1 MSTLVN
7 ANHRRK
13 SGFTIAIMII
23 FTVFFVFSTLN
34 IEPVYGTGE
43 TAQVTATQL
52 NVRSGAGTG
61 YAKIGSLTKGKT
73 FTVTG
78 TAKDSSGVTWYRLN
92 YNSKNG
98 YVSSK
103 YVNIKQN
110 TVTPVSG
117 MQGTVNTAKDPLI
130 IRSGPGTGYSKLGT
144 LAKGKTFSISGKV
157 QDGNGLWWYQF
168 SFNGKTGYASSAYVK
183 TTTTSSGV
191 TEVSGMTGTVATK
204 SSPLII
210 RSGPGTSY
218 SKLGTLAKGK
228 TFAVTGK
235 AQDGAG
241 TWWYQFSFNGKNGYA
256 SSVYVTVKETAPAPD
271 PTPGDTPAPTKG
283 TVATQKDPL
292 IIRSGPAKSYA
303 KIGSIPKGK
312 TFDILQIA
320 QDSSGGVWYKLTYN
334 GKTGYVSASYVTA
347 SGDGTENP
355 GTGTDPSAP
364 AQPVTFQMGTVKTS
378 STGLNV
384 RSGPGTNYSKL
395 TVLAKGSMVTITGS
409 AKASNGKLWY
419 TYQYSSSKAGYICS
433 DYVTVKTITS
443 DSDFETYLN
452 AQGFPESYKA
462 GLRSLHAAHPQ
473 WIFKASNVGYSWS
486 SALSAES
493 KLGRNLVSP
502 SSPVSYRNPAS
513 YNSSTGSW
521 TKYDGTWY
529 AANSTVIAHYM
540 DPRNFLNEDG
550 IYQFMT
556 QTYDAA
562 SQNTN
567 TVSAVIQGS
576 FMQTRNPGGGYSSY
590 ASLIHDAGKAANVN
604 PNVLAAMI
612 IQEQGWKGTSGL
624 ISGTYSG
631 YAGYYNFF
639 NIGAWTT
646 STMNSIQRGLWYAK
660 GENEGKTS
668 YARPWTTPYKSI
680 LGGAQYYSNNYV
692 SKNQD
697 SYYSKKFNVY
707 NGAGNVGVHQYMTN
721 VAGAASEGGIVKKAY
736 AGNSNYPVVFEI
748 PVFSGMPASNCP
760 LP

>member
-1 MSTLVN
+1 MSTIID
-7 ANHRRK
+7 ANYRRIP
-13 SGFTIAIMII
+13 GAIAAII
-23 FTVFFVFSTLN
+23 ILFTVFFALSTLKTV
-34 IEPVYGTGE
+34 PVYGVGE

-61 YAKIGSLTKGKT
+61 YSKIGSLAKGKT

-78 TAKDSSGVTWYRLN
+78 TAKDSSGVTWYKLS

-110 TVTPVSG
+110 TVTSVSG
-117 MQGTVNTAKDPLI
+117 MQGTVNTVKDPLI

-157 QDGNGLWWYQF
+157 QDATGLWWYQF

-183 TTTTSSGV
+183 TTTTSSGI

-235 AQDGAG
+235 AQDSAG
-241 TWWYQFSFNGKNGYA
+241 TWWYQFSFNGKTGYA
-256 SSVYVTVKETAPAPD
+256 SSQYVTVKEGASGSA
-271 PTPGDTPAPTKG
+271 PGDTATPAKG
-283 TVATQKDPL
+283 TVATQNDPL

-303 KIGSIPKGK
+303 KVGSIPKGK
-312 TFDILQIA
+312 TFDILETA
-320 QDSSGGVWYKLTYN
+320 QDSAGGVWYKLTYN
-334 GKTGYVSASYVTA
+334 GTTGYVSASYVNATGT
-347 SGDGTENP
+347 STENP
-355 GTGTDPSAP
+355 GEATNPSAP
-364 AQPVTFQMGTVKTS
+364 AEPVTFQTGTVNTS

-419 TYQYSSSKAGYICS
+419 TYQYSSSKVGYICS

-443 DSDFETYLN
+443 DSEFEAYLS
-452 AQGFPESYKA
+452 AQGFPESYKS

-473 WIFKASNVGYSWS
+473 WVFKASNVGYSWS
-486 SALSAES
+486 SAISAES

-502 SSPVSYRNPAS
+502 SSPVSYRNPES
-513 YNSSTGSW
+513 YNSSTKSW

-529 AANSTVIAHYM
+529 AASSTVIAHYM
-540 DPRNFLNEDG
+540 DPRNFLTEDG

-680 LGGAQYYSNNYV
+680 LGGAQYYSSNYV

-721 VAGAASEGGIVKKAY
+721 VAGAASEGSIVKNAY

-748 PVFSGMPASNCP
+748 PVFSGMPATNCP